1 MCASACFDS
10 YSFFLS
16 SAYLCHRG
24 CGYFFVIMGMQ
35 LLDIVIC
42 QAAANGRNDCMQVLL
57 AAGADKEA
65 KDKTGSTALMHVSI
79 RFDAHSEF
87 LDVQAPK
94 MYFHNYKTEK

>member
-1 MCASACFDS
+1 
-10 YSFFLS
+10 
-16 SAYLCHRG
+16 
-24 CGYFFVIMGMQ
+24 
-35 LLDIVIC
+35 
-42 QAAANGRNDCMQVLL
+42 MQVLL

-94 MYFHNYKTEK
+94 MYFHNYKTAK